1 MELQEIEK
9 VIERFFVER
18 EGEGISEIIRDID
31 FIEEGILD
39 SLDLVSLS
47 VFIESNLRKKIDVT
61 DDQTF
66 QSMRRF
72 DSLVAM
78 VTSASATP
86 THR

>member
-9 VIERFFVER
+9 AIERFFVER
-18 EGEGISEIIRDID
+18 EGEGISETIRDID

-47 VFIESNLRKKIDVT
+47 VFIESNLGKKIDVT

-66 QSMRRF
+66 QSIRRF

-78 VTSASATP
+78 VTSASTTP
-86 THR
+86 TPR

>member
-9 VIERFFVER
+9 TIERFFVER

-72 DSLVAM
+72 ESLVAM
-78 VTSASATP
+78 VTSASAPPTP
-86 THR
+86 R

>member
-9 VIERFFVER
+9 TIERFFVER

-47 VFIESNLRKKIDVT
+47 VFIESNLGKKIDVI
-61 DDQTF
+61 DDHTF

-78 VTSASATP
+78 VTSATTTP
-86 THR
+86 TPR